1 MGERSLNAPQ
11 IFETSDKL
19 NETSYLEAI
28 TIAISGNSDRS
39 L

>member
-11 IFETSDKL
+11 IFENSDKL

-28 TIAISGNSDRS
+28 IAISGNSDRS
-39 L
+39 